1 MSVRFQY
8 RRDERV
14 IYQRQKTQPERHHAL
29 LFPVMTLVR
38 LILICAMLGFTCAQP
53 SKAEDTIDRP
63 VTIYVAGTAGGG
75 IDLYARLVSRHIGRH
90 IPGKPAVSVQVM
102 PGAGGIR
109 AANYLAEQAPR
120 DGTAMTT
127 FAGGPILEP
136 LIGARNPG
144 YDMSSFTWIG
154 AITKDMGLCI
164 AWGAT
169 PFKTIDDVKRQQ
181 MVVAGTGAGS
191 ETDTWPV
198 VLNDVLGTK
207 FKLVTGYVGT
217 QETILAIERGEAHGR
232 CVFSY
237 SALKIAKPDWLRD
250 KKINVLVLT
259 ALERSPDFPGVP
271 AVVDLVTKQD
281 DRQLLELMVGPS
293 AMARPF
299 AAPPALPANKAALL
313 RRAFD
318 ATMQD
323 PEFRA
328 EAERIQA
335 DLAPTAGE
343 DVQKLV
349 TRLYAT
355 PRLVVERVKK
365 LLAP

>member
-1 MSVRFQY
+1 MISA
-8 RRDERV
+8 
-14 IYQRQKTQPERHHAL
+14 AL
-29 LFPVMTLVR
+29 VLACMQ
-38 LILICAMLGFTCAQP
+38 AAQ
-53 SKAEDTIDRP
+53 AQDTIDRP

-75 IDLYARLVSRHIGRH
+75 IDLYARLVARHIGRH
-90 IPGKPAVSVQVM
+90 IPGKPVVTVQVM

-120 DGTAMTT
+120 DGTAITT
-127 FAGGPILEP
+127 FAGGPVLEP
-136 LIGARNPG
+136 LIGVRNPG

-154 AITKDMGLCI
+154 AITKDVGLCI

-169 PFKTIDDVKRQQ
+169 PFKTIEDVKQQQ

-237 SALKIAKPDWLRD
+237 SALKIAKPDWLRER
-250 KKINVLVLT
+250 KINVLVLT

-271 AVVDLVTKQD
+271 AVVDLVTKPQ
-281 DRQLLELMVGPS
+281 DRQLLELMAGPS

-299 AAPPALPANKAALL
+299 AAPPGLPANKTALL

-335 DLAPTAGE
+335 GLAPTPGE
-343 DVQKLV
+343 QVQELV
-349 TRLYAT
+349 ARLYAT
-355 PRLVVERVKK
+355 PRPVVERVKK

>member
-1 MSVRFQY
+1 MRFQY

-14 IYQRQKTQPERHHAL
+14 ICQRQKTQPERHHAL
-29 LFPVMTLVR
+29 LFLSPAAMTLVR

-207 FKLVTGYVGT
+207 FKRVTGERT
-217 QETILAIERGEAHGR
+217 Q
-232 CVFSY
+232 S
-237 SALKIAKPDWLRD
+237 
-250 KKINVLVLT
+250 T
-259 ALERSPDFPGVP
+259 ANSP
-271 AVVDLVTKQD
+271 
-281 DRQLLELMVGPS
+281 R
-293 AMARPF
+293 
-299 AAPPALPANKAALL
+299 ALPLRAAQP
-313 RRAFD
+313 RRRIA
-318 ATMQD
+318 
-323 PEFRA
+323 RA
-328 EAERIQA
+328 PARSIPAACTLSTSVHARSER
-335 DLAPTAGE
+335 
-343 DVQKLV
+343 
-349 TRLYAT
+349 
-355 PRLVVERVKK
+355 PR
-365 LLAP
+365 ASPA